1 MAKKSTS
8 MKATKP
14 KVATAKAEPAR
25 TKSDAMILKE
35 TLKQLESLG
44 NEKVRAHNS
53 KNGAGNNQF
62 GAKHGDI
69 RILAN
74 KIKTNQELALSLWK
88 TGNID
93 AQLLAILLLKPG
105 SLTRDEM
112 DRMVRSISFAWVA
125 DWLNSYVVKNHP
137 DKEALRQTWL
147 EDDDPWAARAGW
159 SLTSERI
166 NKSPDGLDL
175 PALLDRI
182 ESEMG
187 NAAPEV
193 QWTMNFCLAGIGI
206 HFPKHRKRAIA
217 IGEKLGVYRDYPCS
231 KGCTSP
237 FAPIWINEMVRR
249 QG

>member
-1 MAKKSTS
+1 MTW
-8 MKATKP
+8 
-14 KVATAKAEPAR
+14 
-25 TKSDAMILKE
+25 
-35 TLKQLESLG
+35 TLEDTLAQLEALG
-44 NEKVRAHNS
+44 DEKVRARNK
-53 KNGAGNNQF
+53 KNGAGENQF
-62 GAKHGDI
+62 GVQLGDI
-69 RILAN
+69 RKLAA
-74 KIKTNQELALSLWK
+74 KIKANHPLAMALWD

-93 AQLLAILLLKPG
+93 ARLLAILLLKPR
-105 SLTRDEM
+105 SLSRDEM
-112 DRMVRSISFAWVA
+112 DRMVRSADFAQLA

-137 DKEALRQTWL
+137 DKESLRQSWM
-147 EDDDPWAARAGW
+147 DDGDPWAARAGW

-166 NKSPDGLDL
+166 GKNPDGLDL

-206 HFPKHRKRAIA
+206 HFPEHRERAIA
-217 IGEKLGVYRDYPCS
+217 IGERLGIYRDYPVS

-237 FAPIWINEMVRR
+237 FAPIWIDEMVRR

>member
-8 MKATKP
+8 MKATKN
-14 KVATAKAEPAR
+14 KVATAKTEPAR
-25 TKSDAMILKE
+25 TKSDTMTLKE
-35 TLKQLESLG
+35 ILRQLESLG

-74 KIKTNQELALSLWK
+74 KIKTNHELALSLWK

-93 AQLLAILLLKPG
+93 AQFLAILLLKP
-105 SLTRDEM
+105 SRLTRDEM

-137 DKEALRQTWL
+137 DKEALRQTWM

-217 IGEKLGVYRDYPCS
+217 IGETLGVYRDYPCS

-237 FAPIWINEMVRR
+237 FAPIWIKEMVRR
-249 QG
+249 QS

>member
-1 MAKKSTS
+1 

-14 KVATAKAEPAR
+14 KVATAKTEPAR
-25 TKSDAMILKE
+25 TKSDTTTLKE
-35 TLKQLESLG
+35 TLRQLESLG

-74 KIKTNQELALSLWK
+74 KIKTNHELALSLWK

-93 AQLLAILLLKPG
+93 AQFLAILLLKP
-105 SLTRDEM
+105 SRLTRDEM

-193 QWTMNFCLAGIGI
+193 QWTMNFCLAGIAI

-217 IGEKLGVYRDYPCS
+217 IGEKLGIYRDYPVS

-249 QG
+249 QS